1 MGKVFDEESDDVP
14 DLNESTTRQIQ
25 NHNWQIVNCTTPAN
39 YFHVLRRQQ
48 HRDFRKPLVVIAP
61 KGLLRLNDCTST
73 YADMSEGTS
82 FKRLIPERTPEA
94 MVADDKVK
102 RIVFC
107 SGAFYYDLIGSNGE
121 IEKKISEKGFTS
133 RSDGS
138 RGADDVVVITIEQI
152 APFPFDLVAEQIA
165 KYSNA
170 EVVWAQEEPK
180 NMGCW
185 SYVQDRI
192 MTASRVINGNE
203 VRPAYVGRT
212 TMASPSEGSKKTHLK
227 EQSNLVIT
235 AMLTNK
241 FTTSPVGEKSA

>member
-1 MGKVFDEESDDVP
+1 MVCV
-14 DLNESTTRQIQ
+14 DLGLIFFPLLFFFFFFFLFFFCSN
-25 NHNWQIVNCTTPAN
+25 
-39 YFHVLRRQQ
+39 VLYYT
-48 HRDFRKPLVVIAP
+48 I
-61 KGLLRLNDCTST
+61 T
-73 YADMSEGTS
+73 GTS
-82 FKRLIPERTPEA
+82 FKRLIPEREPEA
-94 MVADDKVK
+94 LVADEEVK

-121 IEKKISEKGFTS
+121 IEKKIVEKGHNE

-138 RGADDVVVITIEQI
+138 RGANDVAVITIEQI

-165 KYSNA
+165 KYPNA

-185 SYVQDRI
+185 QYVQDRL
-192 MTASRVINGNE
+192 MTASRVINGKE
-203 VRPAYVGRT
+203 MRPAFIGRS

-241 FTTSPVGEKSA
+241 YTTSPLGETSA